1 MRTRYIF
8 FITALLAAFCIGIC
22 VGIIECPKWATAS
35 ASGLLALS
43 LLLLYRGVV
52 RPLSITE
59 AGMEL
64 LRGQDFSSR
73 LAKVGQADADRIVD
87 LYNLLMEQLKQE
99 RLKVQEQNR
108 FLGLLIEA
116 SPMGIIICDFDG
128 KPVRT
133 NPAAQ
138 RMLTP
143 ALQEAVDK
151 MPVGESQTVRL
162 GDNNVFKI
170 SRLWFME
177 MGFRRPFVLIESLTE
192 EVYRA
197 EKEAYGKVIRMIAHE
212 VNNTMAGVKSLL
224 ETLADILCDDTAMCE
239 VIDSCRDR
247 CTGMSRF
254 ITAYSDVVKIPDA
267 VLTPRDLNECIGRQI
282 PFLEGLTPPGVL
294 ITFNPSPSPA
304 VAKVDTVLLEQAIVN
319 IVKNAVESIQ
329 SSGSDNGRITISVT
343 DNPPAIDI
351 DDNGLG
357 IDPEI
362 AGRLF
367 TPFLTTKPDGQGI
380 GLLCISEIL
389 RRHNCRFS
397 LSTLAPGL
405 TRFSIRWENQ
415 VRS

>member
-22 VGIIECPKWATAS
+22 MGIIECPKWATAS

-128 KPVRT
+128 NAVRT

-267 VLTPRDLNECIGRQI
+267 VLAPRDLNECIGRQI
-282 PFLEGLTPPGVL
+282 PFLEGLTPHGVL
-294 ITFNPSPSPA
+294 INFNPSPTPA
-304 VAKVDTVLLEQAIVN
+304 VAKVDTVLLEQVIVN

-329 SSGSDNGRITISVT
+329 SGGNDNGRINISVT

-351 DDNGLG
+351 DDNGPG